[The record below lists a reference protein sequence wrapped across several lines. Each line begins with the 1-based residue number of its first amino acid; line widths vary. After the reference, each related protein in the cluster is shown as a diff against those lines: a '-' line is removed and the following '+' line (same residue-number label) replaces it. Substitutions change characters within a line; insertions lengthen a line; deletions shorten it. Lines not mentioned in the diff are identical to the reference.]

1 MASILMDPFSG
12 DVAAP
17 AAAAR
22 APGRPA
28 SALHWAIG
36 LSLAVHAVA
45 LSMHFKFPEAFV
57 LQAPPQLEVVLV
69 NAKTREKPKQADVLA
84 QANLDRG
91 GNTDEKRVAKS
102 AAPVLPQVETGDSV
116 KRAQK
121 RVQELEQKQRELLT
135 QATPAPQT
143 LVPKVPD
150 PKPVETPPQQ
160 PQLSGVDM
168 AASALAIARMEAQ
181 IARQTEEYS
190 KRPRKAFVG
199 ARAAEVRYAQYVE
212 DWRQKVERIG
222 NLNYPSEARGRIY
235 GSLQLTVE
243 INSDGSLRS
252 VQIDR
257 PSGQKVLD
265 QAAERIVKLGAPF
278 AAFPPD
284 VRKDT
289 DILVITRTWTF
300 TPGDKLRSD

>member
-1 MASILMDPFSG
+1 MNPMDG
-12 DVAAP
+12 GVAP
-17 AAAAR
+17 QLSSPGAR
-22 APGRPA
+22 RPVNV
-28 SALHWAIG
+28 LHWAIG
-36 LSLAVHAVA
+36 LSLLVHAVA
-45 LSMHFKFPEAFV
+45 LSIKFKFPEAFV
-57 LQAPPQLEVVLV
+57 LQTPPQLEVVLV
-69 NAKTREKPKQADVLA
+69 NAKTKEKPKQADVLA

-91 GNTDEKRVAKS
+91 GNTDEQRVAKS
-102 AAPVLPQVETGDSV
+102 AAPVLPQQVEPGDAV

-121 RVQELEQKQRELLT
+121 KVQELEQKRRELL
-135 QATPAPQT
+135 AAAKPTPAAVTPRA
-143 LVPKVPD
+143 PD
-150 PKPVETPPQQ
+150 PKPVETPPPQQ

-181 IARQTEEYS
+181 IARQNEEYS
-190 KRPRKAFVG
+190 KRPRRAFVG

-257 PSGQKVLD
+257 PSGQKILD
-265 QAAERIVKLGAPF
+265 RAAEHIVRLGAPY
-278 AAFPPD
+278 AVFPPD

-300 TPGDKLRSD
+300 TQSDQLRSD

>member
-1 MASILMDPFSG
+1 VASVLMDPMDGGADPRLSPDGFRRS
-12 DVAAP
+12 VNVLYA
-17 AAAAR
+17 
-22 APGRPA
+22 
-28 SALHWAIG
+28 AIG
-36 LSLAVHAVA
+36 ASVAVHAVA
-45 LSMHFKFPEAFV
+45 LSLHFKFPASFV
-57 LQAPPQLEVVLV
+57 MQAPPQLEVVLV
-69 NAKTREKPKQADVLA
+69 NAKTKEKPKQADVLA

-91 GNTDEKRVAKS
+91 GNTDDKRVAKS
-102 AAPVLPQVETGDSV
+102 AAPVLPQTEQGDVV

-121 RVQELEQKQRELLT
+121 RVHELEQKQRELLT
-135 QATPAPQT
+135 AAKPTPTAV
-143 LVPKVPD
+143 VPRVPD
-150 PKPVETPPQQ
+150 PKKVDTPPPQ

-181 IARQTEEYS
+181 IARQTEEYN
-190 KRPRKAFVG
+190 KRPRRAFVG
-199 ARAAEVRYAQYVE
+199 ARAQEVRYAQYVE
-212 DWRQKVERIG
+212 DWRQKIERIG

-257 PSGQKVLD
+257 PSGHKVLD
-265 QAAERIVKLGAPF
+265 QAAERIVQLGAPY

-300 TPGDKLRSD
+300 TQSDQLRSD